1 MPDTRPGVGTG
12 GAGRGKGMAPDQS
25 QADPFAQ
32 AESALKKLRQ
42 HPGDKEAA
50 DTLGR
55 ALEQLKERSKS
66 QAPTD
71 HRPKE

>member
-1 MPDTRPGVGTG
+1 
-12 GAGRGKGMAPDQS
+12 MALDQRE
-25 QADPFAQ
+25 ADPFAQ
-32 AESALKKLRQ
+32 AESALRKLRQ

-50 DTLGR
+50 DKLGR

-71 HRPKE
+71 NTPKE